1 MSTIIHDLR
10 LPLARA
16 SEITALKEAATTLSA
31 YHDVLKVVVFGSR
44 VRGDFTGD
52 SDMDVLVVISRADLD
67 LENKVI
73 HALGELEFE
82 YDVPFSPVVFTKREY
97 DINKSMGSPFIT
109 NVERE
114 GIVLYASEQ

>member
-16 SEITALKEAATTLSA
+16 DEITSLKEAAKSLSM
-31 YHDVLKVVVFGSR
+31 YPDVLKVVVFGSR

-52 SDMDVLVVISRADLD
+52 SDMDVLVVISKTDIG
-67 LENKVI
+67 LENEVVHI
-73 HALGELEFE
+73 LSELELK
-82 YDVPFSPVVFTKREY
+82 YDVPLSPAIFTMKEY
-97 DINKSMGSPFIT
+97 DINKNMGSPFIT

-114 GIVLYASEQ
+114 GIILYDSER